1 MREGS
6 STSTDSV
13 LTVEL
18 DSVLG
23 LLSSVVNVE
32 VVLGEDV
39 VVSRREVVVVDAVGV
54 ELVDVSTGLAST
66 DVASTGLASVVLG
79 ASC

>member
-6 STSTDSV
+6 STSSDSV

-23 LLSSVVNVE
+23 LLSSVVDVE

-39 VVSRREVVVVDAVGV
+39 AVSRREVVVVDAVGV
-54 ELVDVSTGLAST
+54 GVGVELVDVSTGLASAGLT
-66 DVASTGLASVVLG
+66 AVFVRASS
-79 ASC
+79 